1 MEPDEDMSRREQT
14 RWLSTE
20 FLITIAAQT
29 AGFLIMGTMA
39 FSSVSARVT
48 ALESQQVTDA
58 RVARMEEK
66 LNTLLD
72 RQKDQEQ
79 VLRYVQEKVR
89 QQ

>member
-1 MEPDEDMSRREQT
+1 MEPDEDMTRREQT

-66 LNTLLD
+66 LNTLID
-72 RQKDQEQ
+72 QQKDQQQ
-79 VLRYVQEKVR
+79 VLRTMESQLR
-89 QQ
+89 NR